1 MPAVISPMY
10 AATPTRASSWSAN
23 PQDDID
29 YKGKPDAPTDVTLD
43 PTIAQMQY
51 QSFLEQRLSRAQQ
64 LRDRRW
70 PEFSNKT
77 YLEQFEQNEKVANT
91 YLEPTKNEEDVQI
104 ASGTVENKLTVV
116 LANIDALNLMCE
128 VLAYD
133 KNDVPLSMLA
143 QAITDI
149 FDRTGEHDGGVAGG
163 DTEKRSLRQR
173 ELVKQGTVFVQE
185 RWAKKF
191 YTRKKLAKKYNG
203 EFDGVEWSNTWEK
216 VFEGPERVLL
226 YSPNVYLGDITQF
239 SMDDQPYIFTIE
251 QMHFDMA
258 KSTYGKFANWKYV
271 KPGMPPSPV
280 TLAQNAV
287 GGRTI
292 YDGKFRLT
300 TLKDDQVEI
309 IKYQDQTRD
318 EFMIMVN
325 GVMLLPPGFPLSAV
339 IPGGKYNVA
348 KQILYPINPQFAYG
362 KGFVASGDIYE
373 LSRMIDE
380 FLRLFVMKTRKSIT
394 PAYINTSGRIISR
407 RVLAPGNISQGITPG
422 TLVPVATNETQ
433 GVTSAEF
440 QVYEELIARIDS
452 STVSPIFQGQ
462 IGAHMTATE
471 VLQLQQSAKL
481 SLGIIVGACT
491 QLEIKLGYLRLPNI
505 LANWF
510 VPIGEVK
517 VGETFQKQYRNTSRN
532 GAIANVGNGTRRVI
546 PVSGQGQLPP
556 PAIVR
561 ALELQ
566 DEDKSGMPSQ
576 RIYLSVSDLKTEELT
591 WKVVANPKPVESTAA
606 DQVAFGSMLT
616 SVVSL
621 MNVGAKPNVQ
631 GLETQFAK
639 VYGIDRSMAFA
650 NATDMVQGPGG
661 AAVAAAGGTGAPAM
675 APQKGNQPIGK
686 GPQAAGGSIASPNAA
701 GVPNLSPG
709 QKSAQAVIK

>member
-1 MPAVISPMY
+1 MPAVISQLY
-10 AATPTRASSWSAN
+10 AGTPVKAMAFSGN
-23 PQDDID
+23 PLDDER
-29 YKGKPDAPTDVTLD
+29 YKGQPDAPVSETLD
-43 PTIAQMQY
+43 RTVEQTQY
-51 QSFLEQRLSRAQQ
+51 QSYLEVRLMRAQT

-77 YLEQFEQNEKVANT
+77 YLEQFEQNEKIANT
-91 YLEPTKNEEDVQI
+91 YLEPTRNEEDVQV

-149 FDRTGEHDGGVAGG
+149 FDRTSEHDGGTAGG
-163 DTEKRSLRQR
+163 DSEKRSLRQR
-173 ELVKQGTVFVQE
+173 ELCKQGTVFVQE

-203 EFDGVEWSNTWEK
+203 EFNDVAWSSSFEK
-216 VFEGPERVLL
+216 VFEGPDRALM

-251 QMHFDMA
+251 QVHYDMA
-258 KSTYGKFANWKYV
+258 KSLYGNWENWKYV
-271 KPGMPPSPV
+271 KPGMPPNRA
-280 TLAQNAV
+280 TLASNAT

-318 EFMIMVN
+318 EFMIMIN
-325 GVMLLPPGFPLSAV
+325 GVMMLPPGFPLSAV
-339 IPGGKYNVA
+339 VPGGRYNVT

-373 LSRMIDE
+373 LSRLIDE
-380 FLRLFVMKTRKSIT
+380 MLRLFVMKTRKGIT
-394 PAYINTSGRIISR
+394 PAYINTSGRVISK
-407 RVLAPGNISQGITPG
+407 RVLQPGNISMGI
-422 TLVPVATNETQ
+422 PVNALQPIASNETQ

-440 QVYEELIARIDS
+440 QIYEELVARIDS

-471 VLQLQQSAKL
+471 VLQLQQAAKL
-481 SLGIIVGACT
+481 SLGIIVAACT
-491 QLEIKLGYLRLPNI
+491 ALEIKLGYLRLPNI

-510 VPIGEVK
+510 IPTGEIKIGD
-517 VGETFQKQYRNTSRN
+517 TFQKTYRNTTRN
-532 GAIANVGNGTRRVI
+532 AAIANVGNGTRRVI

-556 PAIVR
+556 PEIVR

-566 DEDKSGMPSQ
+566 DEDKSGTPSQ
-576 RIYLSVSDLKTEELT
+576 RIYLSVSDLKQQEVT
-591 WKVVANPKPVESTAA
+591 WRIVANPKPVESTAA
-606 DQVAFGSMLT
+606 DQVAFGTMLQ

-650 NATDMVQGPGG
+650 NSTDQVQGPGAMAASAMQEGSG
-661 AAVAAAGGTGAPAM
+661 APPLMNPKGGIPGAGGPQPLAAPS
-675 APQKGNQPIGK
+675 KVNK
-686 GPQAAGGSIASPNAA
+686 A
-701 GVPNLSPG
+701 GVPSLSG
-709 QKSAQAVIK
+709 GMKSAASVIK

>member
-1 MPAVISPMY
+1 MPAVVSQMY
-10 AATPTRASSWSAN
+10 AGTPVKASAFSGN
-23 PQDDID
+23 PLDDVR
-29 YKGKPDAPTDVTLD
+29 YKGQPDAPVDVALD
-43 PTIAQMQY
+43 PTIEQSQY
-51 QSFLEQRLSRAQQ
+51 KSYLEQRLTRAQQ

-77 YLEQFEQNEKVANT
+77 YLEQFQQNEKIANT
-91 YLEPTKNEEDVQI
+91 YLEPKRNEEDVQV

-149 FDRTGEHDGGVAGG
+149 FDRTSEHDGGTAGG
-163 DTEKRSLRQR
+163 DSEKRSLRQR
-173 ELVKQGTVFVQE
+173 ELCKQGTAFVQE

-191 YTRKKLAKKYNG
+191 YTRKKLSKKYNG
-203 EFDGVEWSNTWEK
+203 EFNGVAWSSKLDK
-216 VFEGPERVLL
+216 VFEGPERQLL
-226 YSPNVYLGDITQF
+226 YAPSVYLGDITQF
-239 SMDDQPYIFTIE
+239 SMDDQPYVFTVE
-251 QMHFDMA
+251 QVHYDMA
-258 KSTYGKFANWKYV
+258 KSIYGSFDNWKYV
-271 KPGMPPSPV
+271 KPGMPPSPA
-280 TLAQNAV
+280 TLAANAV

-309 IKYQDQTRD
+309 VKYQDQTRD
-318 EFMIMVN
+318 EFMIEIN
-325 GVMLLPPGFPLSAV
+325 GVMMLPPGFPLSAV
-339 IPGGKYNVA
+339 VPGGRYNIT

-373 LSRMIDE
+373 LSRLIDE
-380 FLRLFVMKTRKSIT
+380 MLRLFVMKTRKSIT
-394 PAYINTSGRIISR
+394 PAYINTSGRVISK
-407 RVLAPGNISQGITPG
+407 RVLQPGNISQGIPVNS
-422 TLVPVATNETQ
+422 LVPVATNETQ

-440 QVYEELIARIDS
+440 QIYEELVARIDA

-481 SLGIIVGACT
+481 SLGIIVAACT
-491 QLEIKLGYLRLPNI
+491 SLEIKLGYLRLPNI

-510 VPIGEVK
+510 IPTGEVD
-517 VGETFQKQYRNTSRN
+517 VAGVFQKTYRNTTKN
-532 GAIANVGNGTRRVI
+532 TAIANVGNGTRRVI
-546 PVSGQGQLPP
+546 PVTGQGQLPP

-566 DEDKSGMPSQ
+566 DEDKTGVPSQ
-576 RIYLSVSDLKTEELT
+576 RIYLSVNDLRAAEIT
-591 WKVVANPKPVESTAA
+591 WRIVANPKPVESTAA

-650 NATDMVQGPGG
+650 NSTDQVMGPG
-661 AAVAAAGGTGAPAM
+661 AAAGAAM
-675 APQKGNQPIGK
+675 AGQTSGSPSTGQQKGVPPQG
-686 GPQAAGGSIASPNAA
+686 GPQPLAAPSKANAA
-701 GVPNLSPG
+701 GVPSLSG
-709 QKSAQAVIK
+709 GMKSAGSVIK